1 MDEYPGNSRQTP
13 KKMPEKSE
21 APKQEQITTGKVIV
35 KKPGLGKRFASAFTG
50 DDGRSVMSHVLWDV
64 LVPAAKDMDAD
75 AGREAIDR
83 ALYGESRGRSART
96 NYNSVGSTLASRVNY
111 NRPGFMQDPRERQQE
126 PSSRTVTT
134 RGNVSINDIIL
145 ASRVEADE
153 VISRMQSL
161 TIQYGRATVAD
172 LFDLVGVTG
181 QYTDEKFGWL
191 NMDGARPH
199 RTRNG
204 YLLDLPNPV
213 QLD

>member
-1 MDEYPGNSRQTP
+1 
-13 KKMPEKSE
+13 
-21 APKQEQITTGKVIV
+21 
-35 KKPGLGKRFASAFTG
+35 
-50 DDGRSVMSHVLWDV
+50 
-64 LVPAAKDMDAD
+64 
-75 AGREAIDR
+75 
-83 ALYGESRGRSART
+83 
-96 NYNSVGSTLASRVNY
+96 
-111 NRPGFMQDPRERQQE
+111 
-126 PSSRTVTT
+126 VTT

-161 TIQYGRATVAD
+161 TIHYGRATVAD

>member
-13 KKMPEKSE
+13 KAKPEGKGE
-21 APKQEQITTGKVIV
+21 PPKQQQVTTGKVIV

-50 DDGRSVMSHVLWDV
+50 DDGKSVMSHVLWDV
-64 LVPAAKDMDAD
+64 LVPAAKDMVAD

-83 ALYGESRGRSART
+83 ALYGESRGRSSRT
-96 NYNSVGSTLASRVNY
+96 NYNSVGSSLASRVNY
-111 NRPGFMQDPRERQQE
+111 NRPGFMQDPRERQE

-191 NMDGARPH
+191 SMDGARPH
-199 RTRNG
+199 RTRDG